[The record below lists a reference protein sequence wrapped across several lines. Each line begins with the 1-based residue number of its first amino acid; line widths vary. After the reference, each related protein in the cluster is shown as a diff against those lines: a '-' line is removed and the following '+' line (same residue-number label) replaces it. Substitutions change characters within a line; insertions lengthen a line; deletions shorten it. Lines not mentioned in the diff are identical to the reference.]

1 MFREEN
7 KNVDGKYERRVEVE
21 RTRVGWLNRTFESR
35 QQHKAGS
42 RLLERV
48 TPKSSDDES
57 STICRNSVLAMHP
70 CLPLYVCHGRR
81 EFVKCPLSSPTLSL
95 PLRPNL
101 TLLPPCLP
109 SLSLFPSV
117 CPFLG
122 MVVSKHSLFTAYLT
136 LCISFFFQFFVVL
149 TLSSSY

>member
-57 STICRNSVLAMHP
+57 STICRNSVLVMHP

-81 EFVKCPLSSPTLSL
+81 EFVKCPLSLPTLSL
-95 PLRPNL
+95 PSVLISHFFLRA
-101 TLLPPCLP
+101 
-109 SLSLFPSV
+109 SRLFLFSRQSV
-117 CPFLG
+117 LFWG
-122 MVVSKHSLFTAYLT
+122 AVSKHSLLTACLT
-136 LCISFFFQFFVVL
+136 VCISFFFSIFQCFDLFK
-149 TLSSSY
+149 

>member
-7 KNVDGKYERRVEVE
+7 KNVDGKSERRVEVE

-57 STICRNSVLAMHP
+57 STICRNSVLVMHP

-81 EFVKCPLSSPTLSL
+81 EFVKCPLSLPTLSL
-95 PLRPNL
+95 PLSPNL
-101 TLLPPCLP
+101 TLLPPV
-109 SLSLFPSV
+109 SFSLFPSV

-122 MVVSKHSLFTAYLT
+122 AVSKHSLFTACLA
-136 LCISFFFQFFVVL
+136 LCVSFFSIFHCFDPFK
-149 TLSSSY
+149 